1 MLAVLFSIGDD
12 RYGLPAA
19 EVFEIT
25 PVLKLKKIP
34 GVPDYVAGLCNFRG
48 KPMPVLDLSA
58 LAGGAPCRTLLSSRM
73 VVVNY
78 VLDNGGVKPLGLLA
92 ERATET
98 AYFSESDLQQA
109 GVRAEGAPYL
119 GKVMTRAGE
128 LVQLVEVDG
137 LLTPEAAA
145 LLFQEDQAA

>member
-25 PVLKLKKIP
+25 PVLKLKQIP
-34 GVPDYVAGLCNFRG
+34 AAPDYVAGLCNFRG

-58 LAGGAPCRTLLSSRM
+58 LARGVPCRPLLSTRM
-73 VVVNY
+73 IVVNY

-98 AYFSESDLQQA
+98 AFIDEADLQRPGIQ
-109 GVRAEGAPYL
+109 AEGAPYL
-119 GKVMTRAGE
+119 GKVTVRSGE
-128 LVQLVEVDG
+128 LVQLVEVEEM
-137 LLTPEAAA
+137 LTPEAAA
-145 LLFQEDQAA
+145 LLFREAPA